1 MIAENIADYISEK
14 GIKQSAI
21 ANDLGIKQQTMSDII
36 NGNRN
41 LKADEYIDICDF
53 LEVPY
58 DKFVTRQQSPN

>member
-1 MIAENIADYISEK
+1 MVANNIAEYIREK

-21 ANDLGIKQQTMSDII
+21 AEYLGIKQQTMSDII

-58 DKFVTRQQSPN
+58 DKFVSKST